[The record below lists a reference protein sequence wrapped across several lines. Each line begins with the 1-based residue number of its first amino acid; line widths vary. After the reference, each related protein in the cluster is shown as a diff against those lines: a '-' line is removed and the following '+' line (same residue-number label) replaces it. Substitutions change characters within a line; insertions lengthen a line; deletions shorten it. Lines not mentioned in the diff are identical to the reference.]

1 MHISLALKENQY
13 TQEILEINAS
23 IMDLA
28 NLDKMKVVDLR
39 NELQSRGL
47 DTKGVK
53 AVLVERLR
61 AHLEGGKKET

>member
-1 MHISLALKENQY
+1 
-13 TQEILEINAS
+13 
-23 IMDLA
+23 MDLA

-47 DTKGVK
+47 DYKGVK

-61 AHLEGGKKET
+61 SVLEGGGMYKRYNTR

>member
-1 MHISLALKENQY
+1 
-13 TQEILEINAS
+13 
-23 IMDLA
+23 MDLA